1 MSQLE
6 NRRVVVAKRP
16 TGEPQTSDFRLETV
30 AVPELND
37 GQILLRTNYLSL
49 DPYMRLR
56 MNDEKSYTAPVPIG
70 GVMDGEVVAEVIRSC
85 SPRFKVGDVVSAY
98 TGWQE
103 FAVSDGQG
111 VRKLNVG
118 NLAKSVAL
126 GALGMP
132 GLTAYTGLLLI
143 GQPKPGETVVV
154 AAATGPVGSAVGQ
167 IAKIKGARA
176 VGIAGGAQKCS
187 ALIEE
192 FGFDA
197 AVDHR
202 SADFAEQLKAACPQ
216 GIDVYFENVGGEVF
230 KAVQPLLNDFARIP
244 VCGLIAHYNA
254 TSRPEGP
261 DMLPGLLKQVLIKR
275 LTLRGFIVSDFSDHA
290 LDFYQAMSEWVASG
304 RVRYREDF
312 IDGLENA
319 PDGLIGL
326 LKGKNFGKVIVKVAP
341 ESAT

>member
-1 MSQLE
+1 MNQLS
-6 NRRVVVAKRP
+6 NRRVVVANRP
-16 TGEPQTSDFRLETV
+16 TGEPKPSDFRLETV
-30 AVPELND
+30 PVPELED
-37 GQILLRTNYLSL
+37 GKILLRTNYLSL

-70 GVMDGEVVAEVIRSC
+70 GVMDGEVVAEVSRSRN
-85 SPRFKVGDVVSAY
+85 PQFKEGDLVSAY

-103 FAVSDGQG
+103 YAVSDGQG
-111 VRKLNVG
+111 VRKINVG
-118 NLAKSVAL
+118 NLPQSAAL
-126 GALGMP
+126 GVLGMP

-176 VGIAGGAQKCS
+176 VGIAGGAEKCR

-197 AVDHR
+197 AIDHR
-202 SADFAEQLKAACPQ
+202 APDFADQLKAACPK
-216 GIDVYFENVGGEVF
+216 GIDVYFENVGGDVF

-254 TSRPEGP
+254 SSRPQGP
-261 DMLPGLLKQVLIKR
+261 DMLPEFMKQVLVKR
-275 LTLRGFIVSDFSDHA
+275 FTIRGFIVSDFADHA
-290 LDFYQAMSEWVASG
+290 LDFYKAMIEWLAAG
-304 RVRYREDF
+304 KVRYREDF
-312 IDGLENA
+312 VDGLENA

-326 LKGKNFGKVIVKVAP
+326 LKGKNFGKVIVRVAP
-341 ESAT
+341 ETAK